1 MMSHEFRTPLG
12 TAIMFIDIL
21 LKMIQNAEAIKL
33 IGLIKSSLNLLLSL
47 VNDIIDLK
55 LIRSNNFSTNWDTF
69 NPKEA
74 I

>member
-21 LKMIQNAEAIKL
+21 LKMIQNAEAIRL

-55 LIRSNNFSTNWDTF
+55 LIRNDNF
-69 NPKEA
+69 
-74 I
+74 

>member
-12 TAIMFIDIL
+12 TAIMFIDLL
-21 LKMIQNAEAIKL
+21 LKMIENVEAIKL
-33 IGLIKSSLNLLLSL
+33 IGLIKSSLSLLLSL

-55 LIRSNNFSTNWDTF
+55 LIRNGNFSTKWDTF
-69 NPKEA
+69 DPQEA

>member
-12 TAIMFIDIL
+12 TAIMFIDLL
-21 LKMIQNAEAIKL
+21 LKMIENAEAIKL
-33 IGLIKSSLNLLLSL
+33 IGLVKSSLSLLLSL

-55 LIRSNNFSTNWDTF
+55 LIRNGNFSTKRDTF
-69 NPKEA
+69 DPQEA

>member
-12 TAIMFIDIL
+12 TSIMFIDLL
-21 LKMIQNAEAIKL
+21 LKMIQNADAVRI
-33 IGLIKSSLNLLLSL
+33 ISMVKSSLNLLLSL

-55 LIRSNNFSTNWDTF
+55 LIRSGNFSTNWTTF
-69 NPKEA
+69 NPKKA